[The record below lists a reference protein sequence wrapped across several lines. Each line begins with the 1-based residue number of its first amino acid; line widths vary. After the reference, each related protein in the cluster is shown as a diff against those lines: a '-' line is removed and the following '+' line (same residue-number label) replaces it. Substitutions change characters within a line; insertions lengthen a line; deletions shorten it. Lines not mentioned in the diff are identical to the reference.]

1 MNYNTLSDYFNSL
14 PEEHQQIIKEFNKIK
29 IRFSR
34 HGANIIN
41 TPGRKRLTN
50 EHKKE
55 TQKKYYRKKYEEEKQ
70 RKIENGTYRP
80 VGRPKKIIEN
90 K

>member
-1 MNYNTLSDYFNSL
+1 MNYNSLSEYFNSL

-34 HGANIIN
+34 HGADI
-41 TPGRKRLTN
+41 TKTRGRKKLTN

-55 TQKKYYRKKYEEEKQ
+55 TQKTYYRRKYEEEKQ

-80 VGRPKKIIEN
+80 VGRPKKILD

>member
-1 MNYNTLSDYFNSL
+1 MNNYNSLNDYFNSL

-34 HGANIIN
+34 HGADITNMR
-41 TPGRKRLTN
+41 GRKKVSE

-55 TQKKYYRKKYEEEKQ
+55 TQKAYYKRKFEEEKQ
-70 RKIENGTYRP
+70 RKIENGTYRS
-80 VGRPKKIIEN
+80 VGRPKKIIVN
-90 K
+90 

>member
-1 MNYNTLSDYFNSL
+1 MNYESLSDYFNSL
-14 PEEHQQIIKEFNKIK
+14 PEEHREIIKEFNRIK

-34 HGANIIN
+34 HGADITN
-41 TPGRKRLTN
+41 TRGRKRVSE

-55 TQKKYYRKKYEEEKQ
+55 TRKAYYKKKNEEEKQ

-80 VGRPKKIIEN
+80 VGRPKKIIVN
-90 K
+90 